1 MSEAIC
7 PFCHFPVSSD
17 FFFCPNCGKEI
28 KQAPVS
34 ISLLKQ
40 LSLFALSLFL
50 PPLGLWPGI
59 KYLSQNDP
67 QAKKIGLIAIVLTL
81 ISTIITIWLAIN
93 FFGKINNTIIN
104 QLDPYQNLGL

>member
-1 MSEAIC
+1 MTELNC
-7 PFCHFPVSSD
+7 PFCHFSLNED
-17 FFFCPNCGKEI
+17 FYFCPNCGKEI

-59 KYLSQNDP
+59 KYFSQND
-67 QAKKIGLIAIVLTL
+67 QKAKKIGLIAIVLTL

-93 FFGKINNTIIN
+93 FFGKINNTIKN
-104 QLDPYQNLGL
+104 QLNPYQNLGL